1 MVKPVR
7 SHDVLSRGPVA
18 LINCEAYADGE
29 FKYIMNYQDHVTKFV
44 HLYPLKTKTAAE
56 VAWPLLEIF
65 LSFGALVIL
74 QSDNGKEFVASVISE
89 LKQLWPDL
97 KIVHGRPRH
106 PQSQGRVERSNGE
119 IKKKLGMWIRDNKS
133 LKLSIGNKFVQF
145 QYNSTVN
152 RNLECSS
159 FKSTFGIEPL
169 ID

>member
-1 MVKPVR
+1 VVKPVR
-7 SHDVLSRGPVA
+7 SHDVLSRGQVD

-56 VAWPLLEIF
+56 VAWHLLEIF

-97 KIVHGRPRH
+97 KIVHGRPRR

-119 IKKKLGMWIRDNKS
+119 IKKNWECGFAIINLLNCPLGINFFNFS
-133 LKLSIGNKFVQF
+133 IIQLLIEILNVLLLKLPLVL
-145 QYNSTVN
+145 
-152 RNLECSS
+152 NL
-159 FKSTFGIEPL
+159 
-169 ID
+169 